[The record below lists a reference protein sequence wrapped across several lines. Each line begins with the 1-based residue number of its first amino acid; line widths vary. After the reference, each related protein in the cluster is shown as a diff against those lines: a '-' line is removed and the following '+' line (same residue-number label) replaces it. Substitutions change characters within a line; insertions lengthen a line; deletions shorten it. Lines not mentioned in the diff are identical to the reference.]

1 MGQLIAVAVITV
13 LAVISPGAD
22 FAMTV
27 RNSYLY
33 GRTAGVLAAVGISL
47 GVLVHVT
54 YTMLGVGLLVSR
66 TPVLFT
72 VMKLVGAAYLVY
84 IGYKTFVT
92 KAQVD
97 IDLSGDGGLSKAGA
111 LRTGFLT
118 NALNPKTM
126 LFVLSTYTQVVS
138 ADTPVLQ
145 QVGYGLFMS
154 LAHLVWFALAA
165 LLFSNQ
171 SLRTR
176 LLRRQTVLN
185 KVIGTVLVG
194 LGMVLALTPSAA

>member
-27 RNSYLY
+27 RNSCLY
-33 GRTAGVLAAVGISL
+33 GRTAGVLAAVGIAL

-54 YTMLGVGLLVSR
+54 YSMLGVGLLVSR
-66 TPVLFT
+66 SPALFT
-72 VMKLVGAAYLVY
+72 AMKLIGAAYLVY
-84 IGYKTFVT
+84 IGYRTFVT
-92 KAQVD
+92 KARGDV
-97 IDLSGDGGLSKAGA
+97 DLSDGGGPSKAGA

-138 ADTPVLQ
+138 ADTPVPQ
-145 QVGYGLFMS
+145 QIGYGLFMS
-154 LAHLVWFALAA
+154 LAHLVWFALVA
-165 LLFSNQ
+165 LLFSRQ
-171 SLRTR
+171 DLRTR
-176 LLRRQTVLN
+176 LLRRQAVLN
-185 KVIGTVLVG
+185 KAVGTVLVG

>member
-1 MGQLIAVAVITV
+1 MGQLIAVAVITI

-22 FAMTV
+22 FAMAV

-33 GRTAGVLAAVGISL
+33 GRTAGILAAVGISL

-54 YTMLGVGLLVSR
+54 YTMLGVGLLVTR
-66 TPVLFT
+66 TPALFT
-72 VMKLVGAAYLVY
+72 AMKLVGAGYLVF

-97 IDLSGDGGLSKAGA
+97 IGLSDGSGPSKAGA

-138 ADTPVLQ
+138 ADTPVAQ
-145 QVGYGLFMS
+145 QIGYGLFMS
-154 LAHLVWFALAA
+154 VAHLVWFALAA
-165 LLFSNQ
+165 TLFSNQ
-171 SLRTR
+171 SLRAR
-176 LLRRQTVLN
+176 LLQRQAVLN

-194 LGMVLALTPSAA
+194 LGMALALTPAVQ

>member
-33 GRTAGVLAAVGISL
+33 GRTAGVLAAAGIAL

-72 VMKLVGAAYLVY
+72 AMKLIGAAYLVY

-97 IDLSGDGGLSKAGA
+97 IDLSEDGGLSKAGA

-138 ADTPVLQ
+138 ADTPVFQ

-154 LAHLVWFALAA
+154 FAHLVWFALAA
-165 LLFSNQ
+165 VLFSNQ
-171 SLRTR
+171 ALRSR
-176 LLRRQTVLN
+176 LLQRQTVLN
-185 KVIGTVLVG
+185 KVIGAVLVG
-194 LGMVLALTPSAA
+194 LGMLLALTPAMA

>member
-1 MGQLIAVAVITV
+1 MGQLIAVAVITI

-54 YTMLGVGLLVSR
+54 YTMLGVGLLVTR
-66 TPVLFT
+66 TPMLFT
-72 VMKLVGAAYLVY
+72 AMKLIGAAYLVY

-97 IDLSGDGGLSKAGA
+97 IDLSSDSGLTKAGA

-138 ADTPVLQ
+138 GDTPVFQ
-145 QVGYGLFMS
+145 QIGYGLFMS

-165 LLFSNQ
+165 VLFSNQ

-176 LLRRQTVLN
+176 LLQRQSVLN

-194 LGMVLALTPSAA
+194 LGMVLALTPSMA

>member
-1 MGQLIAVAVITV
+1 MGQIIAVGVITV

-22 FAMTV
+22 FAMTI

-33 GRTAGVLAAVGISL
+33 GRSAGILAAVGISL

-54 YTMLGVGLLVSR
+54 YTMVGVGLLVTR
-66 TPVLFT
+66 TPLLFT

-92 KAQVD
+92 KTQVQ
-97 IDLSGDGGLSKAGA
+97 IDLSADGGLSRSGA

-138 ADTPVLQ
+138 ADTPVVQ

-154 LAHLVWFALAA
+154 VAHLLWFALVA
-165 LLFSNQ
+165 LFFSHQ
-171 SLRTR
+171 SLRAR
-176 LLRRQTVLN
+176 LLRRQGVLN
-185 KVIGTVLVG
+185 KAIGTVLVG
-194 LGMVLALTPSAA
+194 LGIALALSPSVQ

>member
-1 MGQLIAVAVITV
+1 MGQLVAVAVITV

-33 GRTAGVLAAVGISL
+33 GRTAGVLAAVGIAL

-66 TPVLFT
+66 SPALFT
-72 VMKLVGAAYLVY
+72 AMKLIGAAYLVY
-84 IGYKTFVT
+84 VGYRTFVT
-92 KAQVD
+92 QARVD
-97 IDLSGDGGLSKAGA
+97 VDLSDGGGPSKAGA

-138 ADTPVLQ
+138 ADTPVPRQ
-145 QVGYGLFMS
+145 IGYGLFMS
-154 LAHLVWFALAA
+154 FAHLVWFALAA
-165 LLFSNQ
+165 LLFSRQ
-171 SLRTR
+171 GLRDR

-185 KVIGTVLVG
+185 KAVGAVLVG
-194 LGMVLALTPSAA
+194 LGVVLALTPSAA

>member
-33 GRTAGVLAAVGISL
+33 GRTAGVLAAVGIAL

-66 TPVLFT
+66 SPALFT
-72 VMKLVGAAYLVY
+72 AMKLIGAAYLVY

-92 KAQVD
+92 KSQVD
-97 IDLSGDGGLSKAGA
+97 VDLSDGEGLSKAGA

-138 ADTPVLQ
+138 ADTPVPQ
-145 QVGYGLFMS
+145 QIGYGLFMS
-154 LAHLVWFALAA
+154 LAHLVWFSLAA
-165 LLFSNQ
+165 LLFSQQ

-185 KVIGTVLVG
+185 KAIGAVLVG
-194 LGMVLALTPSAA
+194 LGMVLALTPSTA